1 MAVFNLFKLS
11 MLLSLLSDVKLA
23 SWPEAWT
30 QKEADA
36 VGGFPPQCT
45 RIECPTYDV
54 VHSGDDYEIRVYNS
68 SMWATTS
75 PIDDISFVD
84 GTLTGFLQLFN
95 YIQGQNDYN
104 QQIEMTAPVLTEIAP
119 SDGPFCESS
128 FLVSF
133 YVPKKNQADPPPA
146 KGITTQKWGPTYVA
160 VRQFGGFVTDL
171 GIGVEAA
178 ALSASLS
185 GTVWSDAI
193 KKSHAGEITT
203 VYTVAQ
209 YNSPFEFDNR
219 VNEIWF
225 KFVM

>member
-1 MAVFNLFKLS
+1 MAVFNFFKLS
-11 MLLSLLSDVKLA
+11 MLLTLLSDVKLG
-23 SWPEAWT
+23 SWT
-30 QKEADA
+30 QKEAVA
-36 VGGFPPQCT
+36 VGGFPPQCS

-54 VHSGDDYEIRVYNS
+54 VYSGDGYEIRLYNS

-84 GTLTGFLQLFN
+84 GTRTGFLQLFN
-95 YIQGQNDYN
+95 YIQGQNNYK

-146 KGITTQKWGPTYVA
+146 NGITIQKWVHTYVA
-160 VRQFGGFVTDL
+160 VRQFGGFVTDYMV
-171 GIGVEAA
+171 GVEAA
-178 ALSASLS
+178 ALSSSLS
-185 GTVWSDAI
+185 GTIWADAI
-193 KKSHAGEITT
+193 KKSHAGEVTT
-203 VYTVAQ
+203 QYTVAQ

-225 KFVM
+225 KFSM